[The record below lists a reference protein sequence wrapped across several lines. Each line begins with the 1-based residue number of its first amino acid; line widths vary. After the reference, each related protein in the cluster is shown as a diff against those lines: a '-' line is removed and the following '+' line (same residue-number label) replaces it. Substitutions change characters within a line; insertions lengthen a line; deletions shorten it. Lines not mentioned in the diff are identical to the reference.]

1 MELMWYTSGMKKAI
15 SALLVSVVAFG
26 ACAADGGPTDFRG
39 LFPPDVKTVGIVSVS
54 YLIPKDVFARG
65 TNLLAEA
72 GYRVKV
78 MPNVL
83 TMEPPEIRA
92 RLFER
97 AWLDPEIDFL
107 LFSKGGQ
114 GASNVISRVNWGL
127 LRKRNM
133 RVMGFSDVTMVL
145 GAMLAKGAGTPISGP
160 MLSTLSTYCTKE
172 SRERLRQML
181 DGTPPPLK
189 LHPVKPCASPV
200 CGKPFVG
207 LISRFPVL
215 LDMGCLPPFDGRVVF
230 IECTP
235 KYADVSEPILDD
247 LVAKGK
253 FERAAAVVFCDF
265 NRKWEKAKV
274 DALFARFAA
283 KVPCPV
289 FSGYPY
295 GHVPRSFA
303 VDLTRPL
310 RISETGTLD
319 WLPKER
325 Q

>member
-1 MELMWYTSGMKKAI
+1 MKLLWYNIGMKKI
-15 SALLVSVVAFG
+15 MFTMLVACAAFG
-26 ACAADGGPTDFRG
+26 ACAADDEPKDFHG

-54 YLIPKDVFARG
+54 SLIPTNVFVRG
-65 TNLLAEA
+65 TNLLTEA

-83 TMEPPEIRA
+83 KLEPPEVRA

-107 LFSKGGQ
+107 LFARGGE
-114 GASNVISRVNWGL
+114 GASKVISRINWNL
-127 LRKRNM
+127 LRKRDM
-133 RVMGFSDVTMVL
+133 RVMGFSDVTIVL
-145 GAMLAKGAGTPISGP
+145 GAMLAKNVGTPISGP

-200 CGKPFVG
+200 RGKSFVG

-215 LDMGCLPPFDGRVVF
+215 LDMGCLPSFEGRVVF
-230 IECTP
+230 IESTP
-235 KYADVSEPILDD
+235 KYADVSESVLDD
-247 LVAKGK
+247 LVAKGV
-253 FERAAAVVFCDF
+253 FEKAAAVVFGDF
-265 NRKWEKAKV
+265 NRKWEKPKV
-274 DALFARFAA
+274 EALFERFAA

-303 VDLTRPL
+303 VDFTRPL
-310 RISETGTLD
+310 RISETGILS
-319 WLPKER
+319 WQSKE
-325 Q
+325 

>member
-1 MELMWYTSGMKKAI
+1 MKGLWYNIGMKKTIFAMLVAGV
-15 SALLVSVVAFG
+15 ALG
-26 ACAADGGPTDFRG
+26 TCAADGGPKDFHG

-54 YLIPKDVFARG
+54 HLIPKDVFARG

-83 TMEPPEIRA
+83 KMESPEIRA

-114 GASNVISRVNWGL
+114 GASNVICRINWNL
-127 LRKRNM
+127 LRKRNV

-145 GAMLAKGAGTPISGP
+145 GAMLAKDVGTPISGP
-160 MLSTLSTYCTKE
+160 MLSSLSTYCTKE

-189 LHPVKPCASPV
+189 LHPVKPCVSPV
-200 CGKPFVG
+200 CGKSFVG

-215 LDMGCLPPFDGRVVF
+215 LDMGCLPSFDGKVVF
-230 IECTP
+230 IESTP
-235 KYADVSEPILDD
+235 KYADVSESILDD
-247 LVAKGK
+247 LVGKGK
-253 FERAAAVVFCDF
+253 FEKVAAVVFCDF
-265 NRKWEKAKV
+265 NRKWEKSKV

-283 KVPCPV
+283 KVQCPV

-295 GHVPRSFA
+295 GHIPRSFA
-303 VDLTRPL
+303 VDFTRPL
-310 RISETGTLD
+310 RISATGILE
-319 WLPKER
+319 WQSKE
-325 Q
+325 

>member
-1 MELMWYTSGMKKAI
+1 MRNMIFVVLAGAFAQFASGTEAPI
-15 SALLVSVVAFG
+15 
-26 ACAADGGPTDFRG
+26 DFRG

-54 YLIPKDVFARG
+54 HLISKDAFVRG

-72 GYRVKV
+72 GYRVKA

-83 TMEPPEIRA
+83 KMESPDVRA

-114 GASNVISRVNWGL
+114 GASNVISRINWDILG
-127 LRKRNM
+127 KRNM

-145 GAMLAKGAGTPISGP
+145 GAMLAKDVGTPISGP

-181 DGTPPPLK
+181 DGTPSPLK
-189 LHPVKPCASPV
+189 LHPVKPGASSV
-200 CGKPFVG
+200 CGKSFVG

-215 LDMGCLPPFDGRVVF
+215 LDMGCLPSFDGRVVF
-230 IECTP
+230 IESTP

-253 FERAAAVVFCDF
+253 FEKAAAVVFCDF
-265 NRKWEKAKV
+265 NRKWEKSKV

-303 VDLTRPL
+303 VDFTRPL
-310 RISETGTLD
+310 RISETGILE
-319 WLPKER
+319 WKSKE
-325 Q
+325 